1 MLIDGYDAADDYD
14 VGDVDGDDDDDAD
27 DDADFEFIYSY
38 MTMMLE
44 PDDTIGQG
52 LNIPPLEEPAWC
64 RQNSFLMEKH
74 VDMGNPKTRG
84 NIRISSHLQNYNLIC
99 NKK

>member
-1 MLIDGYDAADDYD
+1 MLIDGYDAADYYD
-14 VGDVDGDDDDDAD
+14 VGDDACDDGD

-64 RQNSFLMEKH
+64 RQNSFLVEKH
-74 VDMGNPKTRG
+74 GMGEKPKKREE
-84 NIRISSHLQNYNLIC
+84 ISEYHLT
-99 NKK
+99 